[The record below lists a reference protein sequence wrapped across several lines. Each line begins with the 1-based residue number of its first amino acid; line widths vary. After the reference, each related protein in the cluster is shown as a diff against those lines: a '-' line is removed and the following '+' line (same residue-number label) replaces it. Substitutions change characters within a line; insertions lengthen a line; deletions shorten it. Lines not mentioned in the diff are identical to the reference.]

1 MYHLSGSVILG
12 WALGAN
18 DAANVFGTAVAS
30 RMVRYRSAVG
40 LSAIF
45 VVLGAVVGGSGGFQT
60 LSGLTKQ
67 TVQSAMLVTAIA
79 GLTVIAMTLLKLPV
93 SASQAVV
100 GAILGMGLASA
111 PQQVRWAPLAKIV
124 LCWVGTPTGAA
135 AIAAV
140 LYPTLG
146 WVMDRLPINFVTR
159 SIVLKAALLASGSY
173 GAYALGANNVA
184 NVTGAFYQT
193 ELFSGI
199 ARSELILAA
208 VGGVSIALGAVTL
221 SRSVMLTVG
230 SRLVQLGAFSAFI
243 AVLAQALTVHIYAI
257 VGVPVST
264 SQAIVGAVLGI
275 GLVKSVRTI
284 DHGTLGRIL
293 SAWLMTPPVAGV
305 FCYVFAKVLI

>member
-30 RMVRYRSAVG
+30 RMVRYRTAVG
-40 LSAIF
+40 LSAVF
-45 VVLGAVVGGSGGFQT
+45 VIIGAVVGGSGGFQT

-67 TVQSAMLVTAIA
+67 TVQSAMMVTTVA
-79 GLTVIAMTLLKLPV
+79 GLTVIIMTLLKLPV

-100 GAILGMGLASA
+100 GAILGMGLAVA
-111 PQQVRWAPLAKIV
+111 PGQVQWTGLTKIV
-124 LCWVGTPTGAA
+124 LCWMGTPMGAA
-135 AIAAV
+135 VIAAI

-146 WVMDRLPINFVTR
+146 WVTDQLPINLVTR
-159 SIVLKAALLASGSY
+159 SIVLKTALLVSGSY

-184 NVTGAFYQT
+184 NVTGVFYQT
-193 ELFSGI
+193 GLLSGVERPEFVL
-199 ARSELILAA
+199 ALI
-208 VGGVSIALGAVTL
+208 GGVSIALGAVTL

-243 AVLAQALTVHIYAI
+243 AVLAQAVTVHIYAL

-264 SQAIVGAVLGI
+264 SQAVVGAVLGI
-275 GLVKSVRTI
+275 GLAKSARTI
-284 DHGTLGRIL
+284 NRSTLLRVL
-293 SAWLMTPPVAGV
+293 SGWVLTPPVAGL
-305 FCYVFAKVLI
+305 FCYAAAKVFI